1 MKDKFVNIGLINK
14 GRMAPFVK
22 AIFRKKKLKF
32 YQKEGVGICLVKFK
46 DILT

>member
-1 MKDKFVNIGLINK
+1 MKDKFINIGLINK

-32 YQKEGVGICLVKFK
+32 YQKEVAGTCLVKFK
-46 DILT
+46 AILT